1 MTLSTA
7 DCETAPLEAQETVPA
22 EPAQE
27 MSDLPP
33 VSDGSAPVPTVSVP
47 TQLSSTPPAEPR
59 DGKRE
64 EFVRFSIYW
73 AILTIGAYAYIGEKV
88 PWLILH
94 QLLPLIFVSIYAM
107 TIRKAAIAVAS
118 CVFLI
123 AMTWHVAFVPVDIN
137 EPIVQVQN
145 SEELREVFSLINASQ
160 HVAIA
165 SDDYWPLPWY
175 YRGNA
180 SAKLAYYSKR
190 VDQDVVTGQDYDLV
204 ITRDDDTYTS
214 LTGFEKRRYK
224 INYWFS
230 YFDNKDRVLEY
241 YFKRDGKM
249 GSMNFDVFIK
259 QPA

>member
-1 MTLSTA
+1 
-7 DCETAPLEAQETVPA
+7 
-22 EPAQE
+22 
-27 MSDLPP
+27 LPDP
-33 VSDGSAPVPTVSVP
+33 
-47 TQLSSTPPAEPR
+47 
-59 DGKRE
+59 RE
-64 EFVRFSIYW
+64 EKRVNFFRFSIYW
-73 AILTIGAYAYIGEKV
+73 ALLTIGAYAYIGEKV

-94 QLLPLIFVSIYAM
+94 QLLPLIFVSVYAM
-107 TIRKAAIAVAS
+107 TFRKAVIAVAS

-123 AMTWHVAFVPVDIN
+123 AMTWHVAFMPVDIN

-145 SEELREVFSLINASQ
+145 SEELREVFSLINTSQ

-180 SAKLAYYSKR
+180 TKKLSYYSKR
-190 VDQDVVTGQDYDLV
+190 VDESVVTGQDFDLV
-204 ITRDDDTYTS
+204 ITRDDDTYAS
-214 LTGFEKRRYK
+214 LPGFEKQRYK

-230 YFDNKDRVLEY
+230 YYDNKDRVLEY

-249 GSMNFDVFIK
+249 GSMNFDIFIK